1 MNMPLTRVVADL
13 HCHTVASTHAY
24 STVTE
29 LARAAAEQRLLAI
42 ACTDH
47 GPGAPDAPHLWHFG
61 NMDVLPPS
69 IEGVRVLH
77 GMEANVMDFSGRLD
91 LPEDGFSRWISVLP
105 RCT

>member
-47 GPGAPDAPHLWHFG
+47 GPGAPDAPICGILETWMSF
-61 NMDVLPPS
+61 
-69 IEGVRVLH
+69 
-77 GMEANVMDFSGRLD
+77 RLRSK
-91 LPEDGFSRWISVLP
+91 GCGCSTGWKR
-105 RCT
+105 T

>member
-69 IEGVRVLH
+69 IEGCGCSTGWKR
-77 GMEANVMDFSGRLD
+77 
-91 LPEDGFSRWISVLP
+91 
-105 RCT
+105 T